1 MRYLKHT
8 AFNMSD
14 PNSQAI
20 KEKLNKLT
28 KDELLAFLQQW
39 QDSQETTKAISDK
52 LDLDHKE
59 NLVDICEYQILIHQ
73 NLMTD
78 VAKLWDQRQQQP
90 SKKANSVSLSLWLSL
105 KKLLLSEGKYDR
117 LFVLTYG
124 GLSIGTALG
133 QLPGAIIGGVLG
145 ITYGLYLTF
154 RHRSARDVHS
164 TEDERTY
171 SE

>member
-8 AFNMSD
+8 ALNMSD
-14 PNSQAI
+14 LNSQGI
-20 KEKLNKLT
+20 KEKLNQLT
-28 KDELLAFLQQW
+28 EDELLAFLQQW
-39 QDSQETTKAISDK
+39 QDSQENTKAKSDR
-52 LDLDHKE
+52 LDLNRKE

-73 NLMTD
+73 NLMTN

-90 SKKANSVSLSLWLSL
+90 SRKVNSVIPSLWLNL

-145 ITYGLYLTF
+145 ITYGLYVTF
-154 RHRSARDVHS
+154 RHRSARNVHS
-164 TEDERTY
+164 AEDERTY